1 MIGVLP
7 VAVPEYVID
16 LTKSESE
23 RWAHVI
29 AKEKEVARRLV
40 DEAAKEFEKV
50 PEVLR
55 WIFAHA
61 YQVMG
66 GLYQDEIAAWA
77 KGISASLGTATM
89 LNCAYELSHLRWP
102 KFLGCTAGV
111 RWIDGLGMVHVR
123 TLDWPLPSIAAATRL
138 FRFRR
143 GAREFIVVGACGHVG
158 VLSGML
164 PGAYS
169 VTINWAPPAGF
180 PTFDFGPTFLLRDA
194 LEKCDT
200 FDTVVKTLRDTRL
213 STSVF
218 FTVCGLEK
226 GQACV
231 IERTQ
236 REAIVRPLKDGVVAQ
251 ANHHVAQK
259 FIKNNKTLAE
269 VEEETFEA
277 DSVCRIEAL
286 DRALR
291 EAGSCSLEQLTD
303 LLNQP
308 PVFNQ
313 YTCQQMIFCPTTGT
327 VNVWPQKPKVGSNS
341 TL

>member
-1 MIGVLP
+1 MG
-7 VAVPEYVID
+7 VPEYVID
-16 LTKSESE
+16 LTKSENE
-23 RWAHVI
+23 RWAEVI
-29 AKEKEVARRLV
+29 ANEKVAARNLV

-55 WIFAHA
+55 WIFAHV

-66 GLYQDEIAAWA
+66 GLYHEEISAWA
-77 KGISASLGTATM
+77 KGISVSLGTATM

-111 RWIDGLGMVHVR
+111 RWIEGLGMVHVR
-123 TLDWPLPSIAAATRL
+123 TLDWPLPSIADATRL

-143 GAREFIVVGACGHVG
+143 AAREFVVVGACGHVG

-194 LEKCDT
+194 LEKCNT
-200 FDTVVKTLRDTRL
+200 FDSVVKTLRDTRL

-218 FTVCGLEK
+218 FTICGAEK

-236 REAIVRPLKDGVVAQ
+236 REAIVRPLQEGVVAQ
-251 ANHHVAQK
+251 ANHHVARK
-259 FIKNNKTLAE
+259 FVPNNKTLAE
-269 VEEETFEA
+269 VEEESFEG
-277 DSVCRIEAL
+277 DSMCRIDSL
-286 DRALR
+286 DRGLR
-291 EAGSCSLEQLTD
+291 EAGSCSLDQLTE
-303 LLNQP
+303 LLNRP
-308 PVFNQ
+308 PVLNQ
-313 YTCQQMIFCPTTGT
+313 YTCQQMIFCPASGT
-327 VNVWPQKPKVGSNS
+327 VNVWPQRPKVAM
-341 TL
+341 

>member
-1 MIGVLP
+1 VG
-7 VAVPEYVID
+7 VPEYIID
-16 LTKSESE
+16 LGKSENE
-23 RWAHVI
+23 RWADVI
-29 AKEKEVARRLV
+29 ANEKVVARNLV
-40 DEAAKEFEKV
+40 AEAANEFEKV

-55 WIFAHA
+55 WIFAHV

-66 GLYQDEIAAWA
+66 GLHQDEIAAWA
-77 KGISASLGTATM
+77 KGLEVSLGTATM

-123 TLDWPLPSIAAATRL
+123 TLDWPLPSIADATRL

-143 GAREFIVVGACGHVG
+143 GEREFVVVGACGHVG

-164 PGAYS
+164 PGDYS

-180 PTFDFGPTFLLRDA
+180 PTFDFGPTFLLRYA

-200 FDTVVKTLRDTRL
+200 FDAVVKMLRDTRL

-218 FTVCGLEK
+218 FTICGVEK

-236 REAIVRPLKDGVVAQ
+236 REAIVRPLADGVVAQ

-269 VEEETFEA
+269 VEEATFEA

-291 EAGSCSLEQLTD
+291 EAGSCSFEQLAN
-303 LLNQP
+303 LLNRP
-308 PVFNQ
+308 PVLNL
-313 YTCQQMIFCPTTGT
+313 YTCQQMIFCPSTET
-327 VNVWPQKPKVGSNS
+327 VNVWPQRPNAAPHS